1 MKLSLNKMLLKKQ
14 ETKTLEK
21 RREIN
26 LEQEKQKILEEK
38 EELVGEYIRNWI
50 LNSDGFISI
59 WIIFTI

>member
-1 MKLSLNKMLLKKQ
+1 MLLKKQ

-59 WIIFTI
+59 

>member
-59 WIIFTI
+59 